1 MWDLSDLME
10 YLSVCEVTFVVIT
23 EVNAGF
29 NQLFAGNNFAF
40 FRKFKVDIGYGIW
53 YLYST

>member
-1 MWDLSDLME
+1 ME
-10 YLSVCEVTFVVIT
+10 YLSVYEVTYVVIT